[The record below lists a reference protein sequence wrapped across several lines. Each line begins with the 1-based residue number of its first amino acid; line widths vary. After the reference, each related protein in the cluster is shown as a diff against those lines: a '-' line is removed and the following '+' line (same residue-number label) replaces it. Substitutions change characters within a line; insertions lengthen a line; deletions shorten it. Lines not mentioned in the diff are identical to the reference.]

1 MTDKHITKTEI
12 LNKVYTADDHEQL
25 MDAYK
30 AWADEYDTD
39 LVDRFGYVAHITS
52 AKALD
57 QALGGRHDA
66 AILDAGSGTGLVGE
80 ELAKLGYRTMD
91 ALDYSQDMLDQA
103 QAKGIYR
110 ALLQADMTRP
120 LPLDDNTYD
129 AVVCTGTFTY
139 GHITGDA
146 FAELVRV
153 TRPGGVIVFTVRE
166 GAYEEYGYREKM
178 LELETRGAWEL
189 VSFYDTPYQIEEGNT
204 CKMCTYR
211 VPDAHR

>member
-1 MTDKHITKTEI
+1 MTEREITKTEI
-12 LNKVYTADDHEQL
+12 LNKVYTAEDHEQL
-25 MDAYK
+25 MDAYR
-30 AWADEYDTD
+30 AWAADYDHD
-39 LVDRFGYVAHITS
+39 LANLGYVAHITS

-57 QALGGRHDA
+57 QALGGEHGA
-66 AILDAGSGTGLVGE
+66 VILDAGSGTGLVGE

-103 QAKGIYR
+103 AEKNIYR

-120 LPLDDNTYD
+120 LPLKDNAYD

-146 FAELVRV
+146 FSELIRV
-153 TRPGGVIVFTVRE
+153 TRPDGVIVFTVRE
-166 GAYEEYGYREKM
+166 GAYEEYGYRAKM
-178 LELETRGAWEL
+178 LELEVNGDWEL
-189 VSFYDTPYQIEEGNT
+189 LSFYDTPYQIEEGNT

-211 VPDAHR
+211 VKG